1 MTSSKISS
9 KTVTLTNH
17 TSCQFMCNNPIIYIT
32 QSPDDAVMLGVI
44 QQRDYID
51 GQAERWSYENID
63 CLTETCIASI
73 KATNTERIN
82 MRGRWETVYFQ
93 DTMTG
98 NLIGSA
104 IVAELK
110 NSNTDFDTNDTTAP
124 AVAIYFDIY
133 GACPY
138 KGSILCPI
146 GTNPDSVVVRYDSF
160 TSTINVIILGIDG
173 FTYNSFGIHDFVA
186 ACTGKGG
193 LVTDKQLTFADAS
206 NSSELH
212 YPVLNENA
220 FSPDG
225 NLVLIHHMPETGEDE
240 DYFSVELIHKT
251 LELSEHR
258 FKTSFQDGDK
268 FKTSAQDGDK
278 FKTSAQGGDKFKTSA
293 QGGDKFKTS
302 AQDGDKF
309 KTYGKL
315 CGNNQI
321 NWSHDQIT
329 VTCHSGYLVFNLI
342 TGASQF
348 VEESIQNVNLHFK
361 NWRREYQKQG
371 NSYNVKGLTWR
382 MPSTGRSQPI
392 RTFMF
397 ENDIQDEYDSDM
409 TRINKSIPAG
419 NISLDWA
426 LLFEN
431 DNVAIFTIGH
441 RTIIGFDKL
450 LQYQP
455 IIYQFPKTTEYF
467 NICAVTYDRVYAS
480 TYIDEDEDEYGSF
493 PGQIIVRSYTF
504 DFAARIERFIR
515 MSRLPN
521 MPAGGAS
528 NMIAKFLKH
537 QKKN

>member
-9 KTVTLTNH
+9 KIVELTPH
-17 TSCQFMCNNPIIYIT
+17 TSCEMRVPQSNNYYIT
-32 QSPDDAVMLGVI
+32 QSPDGAVMLGVMH
-44 QQRDYID
+44 QRIYFG
-51 GQAERWSYENID
+51 GQAEKWSYENVD

-73 KATNTERIN
+73 KATNTERIS
-82 MRGRWETVYFQ
+82 MRGGWKTVYFQ
-93 DTMTG
+93 DAMTG
-98 NLIGSA
+98 NLTGSA

-110 NSNTDFDTNDTTAP
+110 SSNADFDPNDTTVP
-124 AVAIYFDIY
+124 SVAIYFDIY
-133 GACPY
+133 GAHPC

-146 GTNPDSVVVRYDSF
+146 GTKRNSVVVRYDSL

-193 LVTDKQLTFADAS
+193 LGSDKQLTFADTS
-206 NSSELH
+206 YSSELH

-225 NLVLIHHMPETGEDE
+225 NLMLIHHMPDSGDDE
-240 DYFSVELIHKT
+240 DYCSVEFIYKP
-251 LELSEHR
+251 LELSEHK
-258 FKTSFQDGDK
+258 FKTSAQDGDK

-278 FKTSAQGGDKFKTSA
+278 FKTSAQD
-293 QGGDKFKTS
+293 GDKFKTS

-321 NWSHDQIT
+321 NWSPDQIT
-329 VTCHSGYLVFNLI
+329 VTCNSGHLVFNLV

-348 VEESIQNVNLHFK
+348 VKEGVQNVNLHFK
-361 NWRREYQKQG
+361 NWRREYQTQG
-371 NSYNVKGLTWR
+371 HLYTIKGLSWR
-382 MPSTGRSQPI
+382 VPSTGRSQPI
-392 RTFMF
+392 RTFVF
-397 ENDIQDEYDSDM
+397 EDDVQDEYEPGM
-409 TRINKSIPAG
+409 TRINKSIPVG

-431 DNVAIFTIGH
+431 DNVAIFKIGH
-441 RTIIGFDKL
+441 RTVIGFDKL
-450 LQYQP
+450 LQHQP
-455 IIYQFPKTTEYF
+455 IIYQLPKTTDYF
-467 NICAVTYDRVYAS
+467 DISAVTKDRIYAS
-480 TYIDEDEDEYGSF
+480 TFIDDDDEYGSF
-493 PGQIIVRSYTF
+493 GGQIIVDSCKF

-515 MSRLPN
+515 MDKLPN

-528 NMIAKFLKH
+528 IMIAKFLVQ

>member
-278 FKTSAQGGDKFKTSA
+278 FKT
-293 QGGDKFKTS
+293 
-302 AQDGDKF
+302 
-309 KTYGKL
+309 YGKL

>member
-1 MTSSKISS
+1 MTSSKICS

-17 TSCQFMCNNPIIYIT
+17 TSCQFMCHNPIIYIT
-32 QSPDDAVMLGVI
+32 QSPDGAVMLGVV
-44 QQRDYID
+44 QQQDHID
-51 GQAERWSYENID
+51 GQAERWSYKNID

-82 MRGRWETVYFQ
+82 MRGKWKTVYFQ

-104 IVAELK
+104 IVTELK
-110 NSNTDFDTNDTTAP
+110 NSNTDFETNDTTAP
-124 AVAIYFDIY
+124 SVAIYFDIY

-173 FTYNSFGIHDFVA
+173 FTYNSFGIHDLVA
-186 ACTGKGG
+186 ECTDKGG
-193 LVTDKQLTFADAS
+193 LITDKQLTFADAS
-206 NSSELH
+206 YSSELH

-225 NLVLIHHMPETGEDE
+225 NLVLIHHMPCSGEDE
-240 DYFSVELIHKT
+240 DYCSVELIHKA
-251 LELSEHR
+251 LELSEH
-258 FKTSFQDGDK
+258 
-268 FKTSAQDGDK
+268 
-278 FKTSAQGGDKFKTSA
+278 
-293 QGGDKFKTS
+293 
-302 AQDGDKF
+302 KF

-329 VTCHSGYLVFNLI
+329 VTCNSGYLVFNLI

-348 VEESIQNVNLHFK
+348 VEEGIQNVNLHFK

-371 NSYNVKGLTWR
+371 HIYTIKGLSWR
-382 MPSTGRSQPI
+382 VPSTGRSQPI

-441 RTIIGFDKL
+441 RTVIGFDKL
-450 LQYQP
+450 LQHQP
-455 IIYQFPKTTEYF
+455 IIYQFPKTTEYL

-480 TYIDEDEDEYGSF
+480 TYIDDEDEYGNF
-493 PGQIIVRSYTF
+493 GGQIIVRSYQF

-521 MPAGGAS
+521 MPTGGALS
-528 NMIAKFLKH
+528 MITKFLVQ